1 MLYLIHSSLIP
12 TCLYIFLPCLHA
24 ETLTTT
30 GVVTR
35 SDAVF
40 IIQIGTDQII
50 AAADFSKRF
59 LYVVTEMHA
68 RGASLASL

>member
-1 MLYLIHSSLIP
+1 MFVY
-12 TCLYIFLPCLHA
+12 FLPCLQA
-24 ETLTTT
+24 ETPTTT

-50 AAADFSKRF
+50 APAEFSKRF
-59 LYVVTEMHA
+59 LYVVIPEMHA
-68 RGASLASL
+68 RGASLASLLVGMT

>member
-1 MLYLIHSSLIP
+1 MFV
-12 TCLYIFLPCLHA
+12 YILPCFQA
-24 ETLTTT
+24 ETPTTT

-50 AAADFSKRF
+50 APVEFSKRF
-59 LYVVTEMHA
+59 LYVPDMHA
-68 RGASLASL
+68 RGASLASLLVGMT

>member
-1 MLYLIHSSLIP
+1 MFAY
-12 TCLYIFLPCLHA
+12 FLPCLHA
-24 ETLTTT
+24 ETPTTT

-50 AAADFSKRF
+50 APAEFLKRF
-59 LYVVTEMHA
+59 LSVVT
-68 RGASLASL
+68 